1 MLVSTA
7 QPSSYSCPSTIV
19 RVVVHARGALVTRRA
34 LVPTELPPGGA
45 DLVISEITPLA
56 EPGSVRAALPGSAR
70 QVVSLHTSLVVPS
83 TPALVG
89 ASVERVRA
97 LEQHLARLSAEETR
111 LSEQVEALR
120 QLHPTPTLGT
130 LSRSAQAGDRF
141 ADALAAATLA
151 DEILAEIDARLGELA
166 IERRRVEEERDAAA
180 LAAVQASSAER
191 MGQGHPTRRIVVR
204 TLGEGPVEALEVTYV
219 VPAARWWP
227 LYALRLTEGG
237 RSATWHLEALVAQ
250 LSGED
255 WRGALLGL
263 STSDLV
269 HDARLPELPSLR
281 LGRAQPTARR
291 GYRPPPPGLE
301 QMFASYDRALPAL
314 SLPEPPPLLGGAV
327 TVGQALSRDDE
338 VTMQWRGDVSAE
350 MDLRTFSA
358 AGVAPDQPRDIT
370 REVFSDDAGADQ
382 DEEGALLE
390 RESIPEGIGAPPA
403 PPAFGAPAAQSL
415 PPMTAAPVT
424 AAKLRSRG
432 GVPRAAAR
440 VSAPGGGGGP
450 AKELRR
456 GEPTPTGNVRP
467 GPARP
472 GEPTADIEPADAW
485 LDFDTLALAPV
496 GDRVHR
502 GRLVRQETGGAAG
515 ARGQAQMA
523 IEGIAPPAPVR
534 DPQVTRGVFDHR
546 YEAAGLVEV
555 PSDGRPHRVTL
566 GSAPAE
572 PTLLFRSVPR
582 EVAAVYR
589 EAELKNPF
597 DAPLLAGPVD
607 VYVDGSLLGV
617 TQIEQ
622 VDRGGLVRVG
632 LGVEERIRV
641 ARNTRTSE
649 DSAGLLGGS
658 TVVEH
663 EISIDL
669 VSSLGREARI
679 EVLERMPVTD
689 EKALHVELLS
699 ARPAG
704 EPSEPAKPYD
714 QADRGA
720 PVRGG
725 LRWRVTLP
733 PGGKTTLVL
742 RYRLTLPSK
751 NEIVGGNRRE

>member
-1 MLVSTA
+1 MLGAMLVATA
-7 QPSSYSCPSTIV
+7 QPSSHSCPSTIV
-19 RVVVHARGALVTRRA
+19 RVVVYARGALVTRRA
-34 LVPTELPPGGA
+34 VVPTELPPGRA
-45 DLVISEITPLA
+45 DLVVSEITPLA
-56 EPGSVRAALPGSAR
+56 ESGSVRAALPGSSR
-70 QVVSLHTSLVVPS
+70 QVVSLHATLVVPS
-83 TPALVG
+83 SPALVG
-89 ASVERVRA
+89 ASVERVRT
-97 LEQHLARLSAEETR
+97 LEQHLARLHAEEAR
-111 LSEQVEALR
+111 LSEQAATLR
-120 QLHPTPTLGT
+120 QLRPAPALGT
-130 LSRSAQAGDRF
+130 LARSAQAEDRF
-141 ADALAAATLA
+141 GDALTAAALA

-166 IERRRVEEERDAAA
+166 IERRRIEEERDAAA
-180 LAAVQASSAER
+180 LAAAQSSSAER

-227 LYALRLTEGG
+227 LYTLRLAEGG

-255 WRGALLGL
+255 WRGAQLGL
-263 STSDLV
+263 STSDLI

-281 LGRAQPTARR
+281 LGRAQPAARR

-301 QMFASYDRALPAL
+301 QMFAGYDRALPGL
-314 SLPEPPPLLGGAV
+314 SPPVPPLLIGSMSLE
-327 TVGQALSRDDE
+327 QALPRDDE
-338 VTMQWRGDVSAE
+338 QTLHWKGDGGAE
-350 MDLRTFSA
+350 TDLRALAGSA
-358 AGVAPDQPRDIT
+358 TVPGQVREIT
-370 REVFSDDAGADQ
+370 REVFSDDAVADQ
-382 DEEGALLE
+382 DEEGE
-390 RESIPEGIGAPPA
+390 FFEGASGQGIAPPPAPAAFGAPPA
-403 PPAFGAPAAQSL
+403 PMA

-432 GVPRAAAR
+432 GVVPRPAR
-440 VSAPGGGGGP
+440 AGGGGGGY
-450 AKELRR
+450 ARELRR
-456 GEPTPTGNVRP
+456 GEPTPTGTGRLA
-467 GPARP
+467 PAKP
-472 GEPTADIEPADAW
+472 AELSGEIEPADAW
-485 LDFDTLALAPV
+485 LDFDTLTLAPV
-496 GDRVHR
+496 SDRAHR
-502 GRLVRQETGGAAG
+502 GRLVRQESGEAMG
-515 ARGQAQMA
+515 ARSQAQTA
-523 IEGIAPPAPVR
+523 IEGIVPPAPVR

-555 PSDGRPHRVTL
+555 PSDGRVHRVSL

-597 DAPLLAGPVD
+597 EAPLLAGPVD
-607 VYVDGSLLGV
+607 VYVDGSLLG
-617 TQIEQ
+617 TTMIEQ

-641 ARNTRTSE
+641 ARNARTSE

-663 EISIDL
+663 EISIEL
-669 VSSLGREARI
+669 VSSLGREARVEII
-679 EVLERMPVTD
+679 ERIPVTD
-689 EKALHVELLS
+689 EKTLHVELVA
-699 ARPAG
+699 ARSAG
-704 EPSEPAKPYD
+704 EPAEPPKPYD

-725 LRWRVTLP
+725 LRWGVSLP